1 MLFRVCC
8 AETKVQEPKASLGA
22 DAEKI
27 WPWNI
32 GKTRITG
39 IYGIHVI
46 YGIYIYIC
54 DIYIYDIYIHR
65 ISGLEKG
72 KDIYE
77 GGEENEICVII

>member
-1 MLFRVCC
+1 MLFWVCC

-46 YGIYIYIC
+46 YGIYGIYISH
-54 DIYIYDIYIHR
+54 IYDIYIYTSD
-65 ISGLEKG
+65 IWTG
-72 KDIYE
+72 KR
-77 GGEENEICVII
+77 